1 MNVRRTVMGLVV
13 IAVIAVGGLWW
24 RATWVARHLLRSE
37 APKSIA
43 EKSGGV
49 YQVDVGRVRFNLAR
63 RRVIVDSIRVTTN
76 EEVNARRPRPR
87 TALRLAFH
95 QCTIAGLHL
104 FALIGGRGLIADSF
118 GCAAV
123 SAAAE
128 VPRRP
133 PSGDSGTAAQPRA
146 AQAFF
151 VLQQGLRLPSF
162 APRVQ
167 VTRIDFPHVEFDF
180 RLQRAR
186 GGEARLELE
195 HLQWRMTDFAID
207 PADSVAT
214 ARPLFSRTVEL
225 SAANFVAHPDSATAA
240 RVEALVGSLSDSA
253 LEVRGV
259 AYAPVSDSAF
269 ARSQPYRRTLIK
281 AAVGRIAVQ
290 GLDVGAMV
298 LGEGWRARRAQLDSL
313 RLDVFSDRRRPPN
326 LGRAPRR
333 TPQRWIADLA
343 RSVRIDS
350 VLIRDGE
357 IVYREQRARHPQPG
371 VMTFARLEAV
381 AVNVRHVVGQRRAAE
396 PMTLHAT
403 AYLQNAGRLDAQFV
417 APLDAPTFD
426 MTFRGTLGPMPATGF
441 NAFIHETSP
450 LRLAKGRI
458 VEIAFDAMVAN
469 GVARG
474 TVTPRYHDLTVEVTG
489 RGSKGILGTG
499 GVIGDAARGIATL
512 VGNLTELRSDNPD
525 DSATAPRIGPINHT
539 FTSRE
544 TLPAFLWASIRDGL
558 FAVVRK

>member
-1 MNVRRTVMGLVV
+1 MSVQRTVIGIVLILAIV
-13 IAVIAVGGLWW
+13 VGGLWW
-24 RATWVARHLLRSE
+24 RATWVANHLLHVE
-37 APKSIA
+37 APRSIA
-43 EKSGGV
+43 EKSGDV
-49 YQVDVGRVRFNLAR
+49 YRLEVGHARFNLLR
-63 RRVIVDSIRVTTN
+63 RRIVVDSIHVTTN
-76 EEVNARRPRPR
+76 DEVNARRPRPR

-95 QCTIAGLHL
+95 QCTIAGMHL
-104 FALIGGRGLIADSF
+104 FTLIAGRGLIADTF

-123 SAAAE
+123 SAAATM
-128 VPRRP
+128 PRRP
-133 PSGDSGTAAQPRA
+133 PSSASDTVAHPRA

-167 VTRIDFPHVEFDF
+167 VTAIDFPHVELDF

-225 SAANFVAHPDSATAA
+225 SAANFVAHPDSATTA
-240 RVEALVGSLSDSA
+240 RVEGLVGSLSDSA
-253 LEVRGV
+253 LVVRGV

-298 LGEGWRARRAQLDSL
+298 LGEGWRARRVQLDSL
-313 RLDVFSDRRRPPN
+313 RLDIFSDRRRPPN
-326 LGRAPRR
+326 PSRPPRR
-333 TPQRWIADLA
+333 TPQRWIADLD
-343 RSVRIDS
+343 RSVSIDS
-350 VLIRDGE
+350 VLVRDGE

-381 AVNVRHVVGQRRAAE
+381 AVNVRHFAGRRGAAD
-396 PMTLHAT
+396 PLTLHAT
-403 AYLQNAGRLDAQFV
+403 AYLQNAGRLDAHFV
-417 APLDAPTFD
+417 APLDAPTFA
-426 MTFRGTLGPMPATGF
+426 MTFGGTLGPMPATRF
-441 NAFIHETSP
+441 NAFIHETFP
-450 LRLAKGRI
+450 LRLAKGRV
-458 VEIAFDAMVAN
+458 VEITFGATVAN

-474 TVTPRYHDLTVEVTG
+474 TVTPLYHDLTVEVTG
-489 RGSKGILGTG
+489 RGSEGILGTG
-499 GVIGDAARGIATL
+499 GVIGDAARGIATF
-512 VGNLTELRSDNPD
+512 VGNETKLRSDNPD
-525 DSATAPRIGPINHT
+525 DGASAPHIGTINHV
-539 FTSRE
+539 FTPNE
-544 TLPAFLWASIRDGL
+544 TLPAFLWKSIREGL